1 LVFFKL
7 SQIRNVIA
15 TVHLRPNKVIGLGPI
30 CVLGISI
37 ESISRNFGPVKALDG
52 VSLDVSAGEFVALVG
67 PSGCGKSTLMR
78 IVAGI
83 ETADSGAISIGSR
96 DVTTL
101 RAADRNIA
109 MVFQNYAPVSYTHLT
124 LPTT

>member
-1 LVFFKL
+1 M
-7 SQIRNVIA
+7 
-15 TVHLRPNKVIGLGPI
+15 
-30 CVLGISI
+30 LGISI
-37 ESISRNFGPVKALDG
+37 KSISRNFGSVKALDS

-83 ETADSGAISIGSR
+83 EAADSGSISIGSR

-101 RAADRNIA
+101 RAAERNVA
-109 MVFQNYAPVSYTHLT
+109 MVFQNYALYPHLT
-124 LPTT
+124 VRENIAVPLAMRRLSAMERLSLFGRLAGC

>member
-1 LVFFKL
+1 V
-7 SQIRNVIA
+7 Q
-15 TVHLRPNKVIGLGPI
+15 
-30 CVLGISI
+30 GISI
-37 ESISRNFGPVKALDG
+37 KSISRNFGSVTALDS

-101 RAADRNIA
+101 RAAERNVA
-109 MVFQNYAPVSYTHLT
+109 MVFQNYALYGPVPVLCRSFDHILCSKGDE
-124 LPTT
+124 PRAQAERMNFVKKRCG